1 MLIRRN
7 AAFMGKNLIS
17 IPENCFYSFWI
28 ETVNQKKH
36 SFGQASS
43 LFHLII
49 QFELIKVLFKIV
61 VNCTFFIVLGV
72 IIISMS
78 I

>member
-17 IPENCFYSFWI
+17 IPETENSFFGFLNWNCKSK
-28 ETVNQKKH
+28 KKH

-49 QFELIKVLFKIV
+49 EFELIKVLFKIV
-61 VNCTFFIVLGV
+61 VNCTFYL
-72 IIISMS
+72 SYQAL
-78 I
+78 